1 MNQQK
6 NRNFIGGIL
15 IFIGGA
21 LWGMIGPCIQIM
33 EQLGSDSIL
42 TSFLRVA
49 FAFVIMLVLTV
60 ARYGIRS
67 LKIDRNALLACALL
81 GLICHGIY
89 NIFYSLAV
97 NLAGITISAV
107 LLNIAPLFTALFS
120 WMLFHEHIT
129 SGKLLALVI
138 NIFGCVL
145 AATGGN
151 FSVAS
156 FSLIGIVC
164 GIIAGLCYGLTAIF
178 GKIAGEQSNAF
189 VMSTYS
195 YLFAA
200 IFLFFFSKP
209 WQSTAITNVPLLG
222 VGFFYALVPTAVAYL
237 LYYQG
242 VQNMQE
248 TSRVPVLASIEMVMA
263 GIFGVMLF
271 HEQLHGMNLLG
282 MVLVLLSIVLMSGK
296 AKQSALK

>member
-107 LLNIAPLFTALFS
+107 LLNVAPLFTALFS

-209 WQSTAITNVPLLG
+209 WQSAAIANLPLLG

-282 MVLVLLSIVLMSGK
+282 MVLVLLSIVLMSEK
-296 AKQSALK
+296 TK

>member
-49 FAFVIMLVLTV
+49 FAFAIMLVLTV

-209 WQSTAITNVPLLG
+209 WQSAAITNVPLLG

-296 AKQSALK
+296 AKQSAPV

>member
-6 NRNFIGGIL
+6 NANLVGGIL

-33 EQLGSDSIL
+33 EQLGSTSIL

-49 FAFVIMLVLTV
+49 FACIIMLIWTV
-60 ARYGIRS
+60 ARYGIYS
-67 LKIDRNALLACALL
+67 LKVDRNALLACALL

-107 LLNIAPLFTALFS
+107 LLNVAPLFTALFS
-120 WMLFHEHIT
+120 WILFHEHIT
-129 SGKLLALVI
+129 SRKRFALVI
-138 NIFGCVL
+138 NILGCVL

-151 FSVAS
+151 LSVLS
-156 FSLIGIVC
+156 FSIVGIVF
-164 GIIAGLCYGLTAIF
+164 GILAGLCYGLTAIF
-178 GKIAGEQSNAF
+178 GKIAGDQSNAF

-200 IFLFFFSKP
+200 FFLFFFSKP
-209 WQSTAITNVPLLG
+209 WQTVAVTNLPLLG
-222 VGFFYALVPTAVAYL
+222 VGFFYALVPTAIAYL

-242 VQNMQE
+242 VQHMQE

-263 GIFGVMLF
+263 GIFGIILF
-271 HEQLHGMNLLG
+271 HEKLYGMNWLG
-282 MVLVLLSIVLMSGK
+282 MALVLISIVLMSRK
-296 AKQSALK
+296 SE

>member
-49 FAFVIMLVLTV
+49 FAFVIMLVLTI

-209 WQSTAITNVPLLG
+209 WQSAAITNLPLLG

-242 VQNMQE
+242 VQQMQE

-282 MVLVLLSIVLMSGK
+282 MALVLLSIVLMSGK
-296 AKQSALK
+296 TKQSTPV

>member
-60 ARYGIRS
+60 ACYGYSS
-67 LKIDRNALLACALL
+67 LKINKKALLACALL

-129 SGKLLALVI
+129 SRKIFALII
-138 NIFGCVL
+138 NVFGCVL

-178 GKIAGEQSNAF
+178 GKIAGDQSNAF

-195 YLFAA
+195 YLSAA
-200 IFLFFFSKP
+200 IFLFFFARP
-209 WQSTAITNVPLLG
+209 WQTSAMTNLPLLG
-222 VGFFYALVPTAVAYL
+222 VGFFYALVPTAIAYL

-296 AKQSALK
+296 AKQSSPV

>member
-60 ARYGIRS
+60 ARYGYSS
-67 LKIDRNALLACALL
+67 LKINKKALLACALL

-129 SGKLLALVI
+129 SEKIFALII
-138 NIFGCVL
+138 NVFGCVL

-151 FSVAS
+151 FSVVS

-178 GKIAGEQSNAF
+178 GKIAGDQSNAF

-200 IFLFFFSKP
+200 IFLFFFAKP
-209 WQSTAITNVPLLG
+209 WQTSAMTNLPLLG
-222 VGFFYALVPTAVAYL
+222 VGFFYALVPTAIAYL

-248 TSRVPVLASIEMVMA
+248 TSRVPILASIEMVMA

-296 AKQSALK
+296 VKQSAHV

>member
-6 NRNFIGGIL
+6 NANLIGGIL
-15 IFIGGA
+15 IFVGGA

-33 EQLGSDSIL
+33 EQLGSNSIL
-42 TSFLRVA
+42 TSFLRVT
-49 FAFVIMLVLTV
+49 FACIIMLVWTI
-60 ARYGIRS
+60 ACCGIRS
-67 LKIDRNALLACALL
+67 LKIDAKALLACALL

-107 LLNIAPLFTALFS
+107 LLNVAPLFTALFS
-120 WMLFHEHIT
+120 WILFHEHIT
-129 SGKLLALVI
+129 SKKMLALVI
-138 NIFGCVL
+138 NIVGCVL

-151 FSVAS
+151 FSVIS
-156 FSLIGIVC
+156 FSIIGIVF
-164 GIIAGLCYGLTAIF
+164 GILAGLCYGLTAIF
-178 GKIAGEQSNAF
+178 GKIASDQSNAF

-209 WQSTAITNVPLLG
+209 WQTTVLTNVPLLG
-222 VGFFYALVPTAVAYL
+222 VGFFYALVPTAIAYL

-242 VQNMQE
+242 IQKMQE

-263 GIFGVMLF
+263 GIFGVVLF
-271 HEQLHGMNLLG
+271 HEKLHGMNLAG
-282 MVLVLLSIVLMSGK
+282 MALVLFSIVLMSRRSK
-296 AKQSALK
+296 